1 MRILVI
7 GGGGREH
14 AICWKI
20 RRDEPGAR
28 LFIAPGNAGTLQL
41 GTNLPFAAED
51 TAAILAWAKRE
62 KPDLT
67 VVGPEAP
74 LCAGLADLLQE
85 AGLRVFGPGR
95 EGARLEGSKIFAKE
109 VLRAAGAPTAGAEF
123 FSDESE
129 ALACVRRHAF
139 PLVIKADGIAAGKGV
154 TICAALAEAEQ
165 AVREAMSGGAFGAA
179 GKRILVE
186 ECLSGREVSALALV
200 DGGKAILLPTACDHK
215 RVFDGDRGKNT
226 GGMGAFSPAPDE
238 SPKFSAEVLKRV
250 FEPTLAELNRRGIVY
265 RGVLYAGLMLTPSGM
280 QVLEFNC
287 RFGDPETQAILP
299 RLSGSLVEAMNAC
312 IEGRLRPEH
321 ASCRPER
328 SVCVVMA
335 AGGYPDKY
343 RKGDAI
349 EGLDKASALENVFVF
364 HAGTKLAEGAVVTSG
379 GRVLGVTG
387 IGPDARAAAANAYR
401 GCELIGFKDAHYRR
415 DIAARAR

>member
-1 MRILVI
+1 MRILII

-20 RRDEPGAR
+20 RRDLPRAAI
-28 LFIAPGNAGTLQL
+28 FIAPGNAGTALL
-41 GTNLPFAAED
+41 GTNLGVAAED

-74 LCAGLADLLQE
+74 LCAGLSDLLQE
-85 AGLRVFGPGR
+85 SGLRVFGPGR

-109 VLRAAGAPTAGAEF
+109 VLRAAGAPTAEAEF

-129 ALACVRRHAF
+129 ALSCVRRHAL

-154 TICAALAEAEQ
+154 TVCTTLAEAEQ
-165 AVREAMSGGAFGAA
+165 AVRDAMSGGAFGAA

-200 DGGKAILLPTACDHK
+200 DGRRAILLPTACDHK

-226 GGMGAFSPAPDE
+226 GGMGAFSPAPVE
-238 SPKFSAEVLKRV
+238 SPEFSAEVLKMV
-250 FEPTLAELNRRGIVY
+250 FEPTLAELNRRGISY
-265 RGVLYAGLMLTPSGM
+265 SGVLYAGLMLTPKGM

-299 RLSGSLVEAMNAC
+299 RLSGSLVEAMDAC
-312 IEGRLRPEH
+312 IERRLRPEH
-321 ASCRPER
+321 ATCRPEC

-335 AGGYPDKY
+335 AGGYPDNY

-349 EGLDKASALENVFVF
+349 EGLDKVSSLENVFVF
-364 HAGTKLAEGAVVTSG
+364 HAGTKMDKGKVVTSG
-379 GRVLGVTG
+379 GRVLGVTALG
-387 IGPDARAAAANAYR
+387 SGMASAAQKAYQAAS
-401 GCELIGFKDAHYRR
+401 LIKFDGVHYRR
-415 DIAARAR
+415 DIAARA